1 MIATDG
7 VSAVS
12 IAHATDGVDDTSTTD
27 VESRLETANSASVRQ
42 AAVELVRLQK
52 GDRTEY
58 ERCMPYQ
65 NTGKFYRGT
74 SLTTN
79 RCTSQNT
86 RKRKPKL
93 EEAHSNHNAMGVAEA
108 TRPLTRAA
116 RRQLGATR
124 MAESSAQES
133 KNAAVNKGNVAA
145 EPAKITREAVVR
157 WKCDDACG
165 MTCRFETERTG
176 EAAKGGAGV
185 ASDASGNAHDGW
197 TSGATGWSG
206 AGGSDCGA
214 NSAEKADSVV
224 VESGEE
230 KASEEVLTDARETL
244 IDTIGLDV
252 IKNADG
258 DEVVMK
264 VSTKTYAV
272 RSSVGAKT
280 EVGGGEGGNVD
291 KLNAF
296 NEFLWAV

>member
-1 MIATDG
+1 
-7 VSAVS
+7 
-12 IAHATDGVDDTSTTD
+12 
-27 VESRLETANSASVRQ
+27 
-42 AAVELVRLQK
+42 
-52 GDRTEY
+52 
-58 ERCMPYQ
+58 
-65 NTGKFYRGT
+65 
-74 SLTTN
+74 
-79 RCTSQNT
+79 
-86 RKRKPKL
+86 
-93 EEAHSNHNAMGVAEA
+93 MGVAEA

-145 EPAKITREAVVR
+145 EPAKITREAV
-157 WKCDDACG
+157 
-165 MTCRFETERTG
+165 FETERTG

>member
-1 MIATDG
+1 M
-7 VSAVS
+7 S
-12 IAHATDGVDDTSTTD
+12 IAHATDGVDDTSATD
-27 VESRLETANSASVRQ
+27 VESRLEMANSASVHQ
-42 AAVELVRLQK
+42 AAVERVRLQK

-58 ERCMPYQ
+58 E
-65 NTGKFYRGT
+65 
-74 SLTTN
+74 
-79 RCTSQNT
+79 SQKT

-93 EEAHSNHNAMGVAEA
+93 EEAHSNHNAMGVAGA

-116 RRQLGATR
+116 RRQLEAAR

-157 WKCDDACG
+157 WKYVRDGED
-165 MTCRFETERTG
+165 G

-185 ASDASGNAHDGW
+185 ASDTSGNAHDGW
-197 TSGATGWSG
+197 TSGATGRSG

-214 NSAEKADSVV
+214 TSAEKADSVV

-230 KASEEVLTDARETL
+230 KASEEVLTDARETS

-280 EVGGGEGGNVD
+280 EV
-291 KLNAF
+291 LRLFPA
-296 NEFLWAV
+296 